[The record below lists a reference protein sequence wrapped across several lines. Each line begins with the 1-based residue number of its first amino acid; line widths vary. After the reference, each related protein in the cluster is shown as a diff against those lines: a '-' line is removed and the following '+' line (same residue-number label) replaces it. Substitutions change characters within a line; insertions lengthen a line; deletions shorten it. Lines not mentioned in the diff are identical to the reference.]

1 MISLKSRS
9 HRSSST
15 LVSSLL
21 HNKENA
27 FDLGNRVQRRPAKP
41 LVKKDSTADSISL
54 QRKPSGIEVKP
65 QPEDLRSSHLAKL
78 KISLEVREPRK
89 QAVEQGVDIKEVEN
103 RAIREAYSSSI
114 LDTLLAREKT
124 SRL

>member
-27 FDLGNRVQRRPAKP
+27 FDLGNRIQRRPLKP
-41 LVKKDSTADSISL
+41 VKKESTADSVNL
-54 QRKPSGIEVKP
+54 QKKPSAVETKP
-65 QPEDLRSSHLAKL
+65 QPEDLRSVHMAKL
-78 KISLEVREPRK
+78 KISLEVR
-89 QAVEQGVDIKEVEN
+89 
-103 RAIREAYSSSI
+103 
-114 LDTLLAREKT
+114 
-124 SRL
+124 

>member
-41 LVKKDSTADSISL
+41 LVKKESTADSISL
-54 QRKPSGIEVKP
+54 QRKPSGQETKP
-65 QPEDLRSSHLAKL
+65 QLEEVRSGNLAKL
-78 KISLEVREPRK
+78 KISLEMREPK
-89 QAVEQGVDIKEVEN
+89 KPASEQLDIK
-103 RAIREAYSSSI
+103 
-114 LDTLLAREKT
+114 
-124 SRL
+124 